1 MNYLDKGTMSN
12 KQKLSWLRWLAV
24 FVPPL
29 LVWVYETV
37 RHSMLAAEVD
47 DWFGNLISALI
58 VLMASFVFANLAFGL
73 IGRMQSK
80 IISQNRQLRDLN
92 QRIKE
97 LAIVEER
104 SRLSRE
110 IHDGLAQLLAYIMI
124 KIDVVETLLRAGRLG
139 EAERELEQ
147 VRKACNDAY
156 GDVREA
162 ITGLR
167 PELFDDRD
175 FITILKDL
183 LQRFNGDTGLE
194 TDLEIVGFDSDIVKA
209 EQLFP
214 PAVSVQLLRVV
225 QEALSNIRKHAQ
237 AHYVS
242 IQLSLENSSSGSADS
257 GANPA
262 HPLRL
267 KISDDG
273 AGFDPANL
281 KHNGKHFGQTIMR
294 ERVESLG
301 GALEL
306 FSRPGN
312 GTTLL
317 ITLPLPVAEAIL
329 SEKM

>member
-1 MNYLDKGTMSN
+1 MSN

-37 RHSMLAAEVD
+37 RHSLLAAEVD

-58 VLMASFVFANLAFGL
+58 VLMASLVFANLAFGL

-80 IISQNRQLRDLN
+80 IVSQNRQLRDLN
-92 QRIKE
+92 KKVKE

-167 PELFDDRD
+167 PELFDDRN
-175 FITILKDL
+175 FVTILKDL

-194 TDLEIVGFDSDIVKA
+194 TNLNIGGFELMPAKL

-225 QEALSNIRKHAQ
+225 QEALSNVRKHAQ
-237 AHYVS
+237 ARNVS
-242 IQLSLENSSSGSADS
+242 IQILLDDSSSGSADS
-257 GANPA
+257 GTNLTRPLHLKITDDGGGFNPA
-262 HPLRL
+262 
-267 KISDDG
+267 S
-273 AGFDPANL
+273 L
-281 KHNGKHFGQTIMR
+281 KHNGQHYGQTIMR

-301 GALEL
+301 GTLEL
-306 FSRPGN
+306 SSQPGC
-312 GTTLL
+312 GTILL
-317 ITLPLPVAEAIL
+317 VNLPLATVELNL
-329 SEKM
+329 SEKV